1 MNYGTEKRC
10 AICKQVYPV
19 EQFYLNARGQRHSYC
34 KPCHKLYTY
43 RHYVKKAQARMLGA

>member
-1 MNYGTEKRC
+1 MNHGTEKRC

-34 KPCHKLYTY
+34 KPCHREYGFRRIAKQ
-43 RHYVKKAQARMLGA
+43 VNDRMLGA